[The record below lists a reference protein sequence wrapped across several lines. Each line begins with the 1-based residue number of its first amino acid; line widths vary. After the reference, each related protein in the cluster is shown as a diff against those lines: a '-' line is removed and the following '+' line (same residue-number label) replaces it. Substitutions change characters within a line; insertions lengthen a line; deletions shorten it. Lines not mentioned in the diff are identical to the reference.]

1 MDIAPAYLDRIV
13 SDVKLARPLKIAVDC
28 GNGVAGAF
36 APELYTRMGCTVVP
50 LYCDV
55 DGTFPNHHPD
65 PSQPANLR
73 DLIARLGQG
82 DCDLGLAFDGDGDRL
97 GVVTREGHVIYADR
111 QLMLFAADLLER
123 QPGATVIYDV
133 KSTRNLKPWIV
144 QHGGVPLLWKTGHS
158 LIKGKMKEIH
168 AALAGEMSG
177 HTFFGERWYGFDDG
191 LYAGARLLEI
201 LSRHANPSAVLDGL
215 PDALST
221 PELNVQCA
229 EGEAHALIDR
239 MAATETF
246 PGSSE
251 VIRVDGLRVEYAD
264 GFGLARA
271 SNTTPVIVLRFEADN
286 AARPRAHPERFPRRP
301 RPRQARRRAPL
312 LTMADAI
319 TLADI
324 EAARARIA
332 GGIYVSPCVESIP
345 LSQLT
350 GAHVFCKLDYLQRTG
365 SFKERGAR
373 NALLLLN
380 DEQRKRGVIAASA
393 GNHAQG
399 IAYHGS
405 LLGIP
410 VTVVMPKFAAL
421 IKVTNCRHLGANVV
435 LHGADLG
442 EARARA
448 EEIARGQGL
457 TFIHPFDNANV
468 MAGQGTMALE
478 ILEQTPDVEAI
489 VVPVG
494 GGGLL
499 AGIGTVFKALRP
511 QARVVGVEPEH
522 AACLTAARA
531 AGHPVPVTLSPTLAD
546 GLAVPLLGKLPF
558 AVLER
563 VVDQVVTVDE
573 AHIALAILRLIELE
587 KSVVEGG
594 GAAPLAAFLSGKLD
608 NLKGKRVV
616 LTLCGGNIDLTML
629 GRVME
634 VGLVADGRLSRFTV
648 SISDRPGGLAR
659 LAELIA
665 STGASIQEILH
676 DRAFSGPDL
685 TAVRVVCVVETTG
698 HAHVRELHAALA
710 AAGMQVTDQ

>member
-1 MDIAPAYLDRIV
+1 MTA
-13 SDVKLARPLKIAVDC
+13 
-28 GNGVAGAF
+28 
-36 APELYTRMGCTVVP
+36 
-50 LYCDV
+50 
-55 DGTFPNHHPD
+55 
-65 PSQPANLR
+65 
-73 DLIARLGQG
+73 
-82 DCDLGLAFDGDGDRL
+82 
-97 GVVTREGHVIYADR
+97 
-111 QLMLFAADLLER
+111 QL
-123 QPGATVIYDV
+123 
-133 KSTRNLKPWIV
+133 S
-144 QHGGVPLLWKTGHS
+144 
-158 LIKGKMKEIH
+158 
-168 AALAGEMSG
+168 
-177 HTFFGERWYGFDDG
+177 
-191 LYAGARLLEI
+191 
-201 LSRHANPSAVLDGL
+201 
-215 PDALST
+215 
-221 PELNVQCA
+221 
-229 EGEAHALIDR
+229 
-239 MAATETF
+239 
-246 PGSSE
+246 
-251 VIRVDGLRVEYAD
+251 
-264 GFGLARA
+264 
-271 SNTTPVIVLRFEADN
+271 
-286 AARPRAHPERFPRRP
+286 
-301 RPRQARRRAPL
+301 
-312 LTMADAI
+312 
-319 TLADI
+319 LADI
-324 EAARARIA
+324 EAARERIA

-399 IAYHGS
+399 VAYHGS

-410 VTVVMPKFAAL
+410 VTVVMPQFAAL
-421 IKVTNCRHLGANVV
+421 IKVTNCRHLGANVI

-442 EARARA
+442 ESRVLA
-448 EEIARGQGL
+448 EEITKEKGL

-478 ILEQTPDVEAI
+478 ILEQAPGVEAV

-511 QARVVGVEPEH
+511 QATVVGVEPDH

-531 AGHPVPVTLSPTLAD
+531 AGYPVPVALSPTLAD

-594 GAAPLAAFLSGKLD
+594 GAAPLAAFLAGKLD
-608 NLKGKRVV
+608 NLKGKQVV

-629 GRVME
+629 GRVIE
-634 VGLVADGRLSRFTV
+634 VGLVADGRVSRFTV

-665 STGASIQEILH
+665 STGASIQEIVH

-698 HAHVRELHAALA
+698 HAHVRELHAALE
-710 AAGMQVTDQ
+710 AAGMPVDV

>member
-1 MDIAPAYLDRIV
+1 MTA
-13 SDVKLARPLKIAVDC
+13 
-28 GNGVAGAF
+28 
-36 APELYTRMGCTVVP
+36 
-50 LYCDV
+50 
-55 DGTFPNHHPD
+55 
-65 PSQPANLR
+65 
-73 DLIARLGQG
+73 
-82 DCDLGLAFDGDGDRL
+82 
-97 GVVTREGHVIYADR
+97 
-111 QLMLFAADLLER
+111 QL
-123 QPGATVIYDV
+123 
-133 KSTRNLKPWIV
+133 S
-144 QHGGVPLLWKTGHS
+144 
-158 LIKGKMKEIH
+158 
-168 AALAGEMSG
+168 
-177 HTFFGERWYGFDDG
+177 
-191 LYAGARLLEI
+191 
-201 LSRHANPSAVLDGL
+201 
-215 PDALST
+215 
-221 PELNVQCA
+221 
-229 EGEAHALIDR
+229 
-239 MAATETF
+239 
-246 PGSSE
+246 
-251 VIRVDGLRVEYAD
+251 
-264 GFGLARA
+264 
-271 SNTTPVIVLRFEADN
+271 
-286 AARPRAHPERFPRRP
+286 
-301 RPRQARRRAPL
+301 
-312 LTMADAI
+312 
-319 TLADI
+319 LADV
-324 EAARARIA
+324 EAARERIA

-399 IAYHGS
+399 VAYHGS

-410 VTVVMPKFAAL
+410 VTVVMPQFAAL
-421 IKVTNCRHLGANVV
+421 IKVTNCRHLGANVI

-442 EARARA
+442 ESRVLA
-448 EEIARGQGL
+448 EAIAKDKGL

-478 ILEQTPDVEAI
+478 ILEQTPDVEAV

-511 QARVVGVEPEH
+511 RARVVGVEPDH

-531 AGHPVPVTLSPTLAD
+531 AGHPVPVKLSPTLAD

-594 GAAPLAAFLSGKLD
+594 GAAPLAAFLAGKLD
-608 NLKGKRVV
+608 NLKGRQVV

-629 GRVME
+629 GRVIE
-634 VGLVADGRLSRFTV
+634 VGLVADGRVSRFTV

-665 STGASIQEILH
+665 STGASIQEIVH

-685 TAVRVVCVVETTG
+685 TAVRVICVVETTG

-710 AAGMQVTDQ
+710 AAGMQVDV

>member
-1 MDIAPAYLDRIV
+1 MTD
-13 SDVKLARPLKIAVDC
+13 S
-28 GNGVAGAF
+28 
-36 APELYTRMGCTVVP
+36 
-50 LYCDV
+50 
-55 DGTFPNHHPD
+55 
-65 PSQPANLR
+65 
-73 DLIARLGQG
+73 
-82 DCDLGLAFDGDGDRL
+82 
-97 GVVTREGHVIYADR
+97 
-111 QLMLFAADLLER
+111 
-123 QPGATVIYDV
+123 
-133 KSTRNLKPWIV
+133 
-144 QHGGVPLLWKTGHS
+144 
-158 LIKGKMKEIH
+158 
-168 AALAGEMSG
+168 
-177 HTFFGERWYGFDDG
+177 
-191 LYAGARLLEI
+191 
-201 LSRHANPSAVLDGL
+201 
-215 PDALST
+215 
-221 PELNVQCA
+221 
-229 EGEAHALIDR
+229 
-239 MAATETF
+239 
-246 PGSSE
+246 
-251 VIRVDGLRVEYAD
+251 
-264 GFGLARA
+264 
-271 SNTTPVIVLRFEADN
+271 
-286 AARPRAHPERFPRRP
+286 
-301 RPRQARRRAPL
+301 
-312 LTMADAI
+312 I

-350 GAHVFCKLDYLQRTG
+350 GAHIFCKLDYLQRTG

-421 IKVTNCRHLGANVV
+421 VKVTNCRHLGANVV

-442 EARARA
+442 ESRVLA
-448 EEIARGQGL
+448 EQIAKDKGL
-457 TFIHPFDNANV
+457 TFIHPFDNAHV

-478 ILEQTPDVEAI
+478 ILEQTPDGEAI

-511 QARVVGVEPEH
+511 QAHVVGVEPEH

-608 NLKGKRVV
+608 NLKGRQVV

-710 AAGMQVTDQ
+710 AAGMQVTAQ